1 MWSAAM
7 TACGRQ
13 WMLGVVKGGTGM
25 EEGASDAEKARAKSC
40 SAFILQSV
48 GARDDNFYYQATFT
62 IVSQVA
68 GKELTSVH
76 DKEELKRGN
85 TRLTRYKR
93 AYLEKES
100 NGELWF
106 GVECAG
112 LGSGKTSTH
121 ALAPSNANPRPDSQR
136 QADISRHNHRLGPFR
151 EHRPDRP
158 ELPAAGLLGGRLRG
172 IAFLG

>member
-1 MWSAAM
+1 MADSVPDPVQRCVIGSKATTETIELSVESWSSLPDTHVEWRYFLGSADGGGLVWSAAM

-13 WMLGVVKGGTGM
+13 WMLGVVKGGIGM

-100 NGELWF
+100 NGEL
-106 GVECAG
+106 
-112 LGSGKTSTH
+112 
-121 ALAPSNANPRPDSQR
+121 
-136 QADISRHNHRLGPFR
+136 
-151 EHRPDRP
+151 
-158 ELPAAGLLGGRLRG
+158 
-172 IAFLG
+172 